1 MHVSF
6 ASVALGA
13 TPRRIKSEAP
23 AISEPAERAGIYFL
37 AFTSMVWS

>member
-13 TPRRIKSEAP
+13 TP